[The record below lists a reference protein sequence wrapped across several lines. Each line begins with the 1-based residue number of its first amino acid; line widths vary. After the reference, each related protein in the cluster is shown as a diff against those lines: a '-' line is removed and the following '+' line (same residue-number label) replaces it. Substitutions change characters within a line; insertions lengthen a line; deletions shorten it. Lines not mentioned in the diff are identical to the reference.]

1 MSGTTLPACHH
12 HPVPVIFVTGGA
24 GYIGSHTVL
33 TMLEAGM
40 DVVVYDNMS
49 SGHREALPD
58 EVPLVHGDLTDTA
71 ALGRALDDHHPDA
84 VVHFAGSIEAGESM
98 TDPRRFYRNNLV
110 NSLNLADA
118 VVAHGAIPVVFS
130 STAAV
135 YGDPEELPVSEDAPK
150 TPTNVYGES
159 KLAFE
164 RVLAAYDRAYG
175 LRSISLRY
183 FNACGA
189 YPDGHIGADHR
200 AKTHLLT
207 LAMLVALGQRDHID
221 VYGTDWP
228 TPDGT
233 CIRDYIHVCDLADA
247 HVLALRAL
255 ADGVPSR
262 AYNVG
267 VGRGFSVQEMLDG
280 VDRVVGHPIAR
291 RITERRPGDPSAL
304 VADSTRIR
312 AELGWAAKYTDLD
325 DMIRTAWAWHQRNP
339 HGYAGA
345 GR

>member
-1 MSGTTLPACHH
+1 
-12 HPVPVIFVTGGA
+12 VPVIFVTGGA

-33 TMLEAGM
+33 TMLDAGM
-40 DVVVYDNMS
+40 DVVVYDNLS
-49 SGHREALPD
+49 SGHLEALPAG
-58 EVPLVHGDLTDTA
+58 VPLIEGDLNDEA
-71 ALGRALDDHHPDA
+71 ALDRALTEHQPDA

-98 TDPRRFYRNNLV
+98 MDPKRFYRNNLM
-110 NSLNLADA
+110 NSLYLADA
-118 VVAHGAIPVVFS
+118 LVAHGSIPIVFS

-135 YGDPEELPVSEDAPK
+135 YGEPEVMPVFEDAPK
-150 TPTNVYGES
+150 EPTNVYGES

-164 RVLAAYDRAYG
+164 RVLTAYERAYG

-233 CIRDYIHVCDLADA
+233 CIRDYIHVCDLAEA
-247 HVLALRAL
+247 HVLALNAL
-255 ADGVPSR
+255 AGGAASR

-267 VGRGFSVQEMLDG
+267 VGRGFSVKEMLDG
-280 VDRVVGHPIAR
+280 VDRVVGKPIAR
-291 RITERRPGDPSAL
+291 RITERRAGDPSAL
-304 VADSTRIR
+304 VADSSRIR
-312 AELGWAAKYTDLD
+312 SELGWAPKYTDLD
-325 DMIRTAWAWHQRNP
+325 GMIRTAWAWHQQNP
-339 HGYAGA
+339 NGYAGR

>member
-1 MSGTTLPACHH
+1 
-12 HPVPVIFVTGGA
+12 
-24 GYIGSHTVL
+24 
-33 TMLEAGM
+33 
-40 DVVVYDNMS
+40 
-49 SGHREALPD
+49 
-58 EVPLVHGDLTDTA
+58 
-71 ALGRALDDHHPDA
+71 
-84 VVHFAGSIEAGESM
+84 VHFAGSIEAGESM
-98 TDPRRFYRNNLV
+98 TDPKRFYRNNLV

-118 VVAHGAIPVVFS
+118 LVAHGSVPLVFS

-135 YGDPEELPVSEDAPK
+135 YGEPEVMPVSEDTPK
-150 TPTNVYGES
+150 APTNVYGES

-164 RVLAAYDRAYG
+164 GVLGAYERAYG

-207 LAMLVALGQRDHID
+207 LAMMVALGQRDHID

-233 CIRDYIHVCDLADA
+233 CVRDYIHVCDLADA
-247 HVLALRAL
+247 HVLALQAL
-255 ADGVPSR
+255 AGGAPSR
-262 AYNVG
+262 PYNVG
-267 VGRGFSVQEMLDG
+267 VGRGFSVKEMLDG

-291 RITERRPGDPSAL
+291 VVTERRAGDPSAL
-304 VADSTRIR
+304 VADSSRIR
-312 AELGWAAKYTDLD
+312 SELGWAAKYTDLD